1 MLKYIL
7 KRILLMIPTFLGA
20 TLLTFAILTLVPGG
34 PLERAITQMN
44 QAAGGGGGSGD
55 GAGGS
60 SGQNKISPEIIEQL
74 RQQYGLDKPFLTR
87 YLTWL
92 GLAPRETKS
101 KTVSVGDTFRENL
114 ERVEIGNKRFLK
126 QRWIK
131 VVKEGDKIVTQKSG
145 VGGDYAFGK
154 YPELPPVSAINKW
167 STTNDWDINEEKDG
181 KIKLRQTAFSG
192 ILTGD
197 FGESYE
203 YGKPVLTLIRERLYI
218 SVYFGFIGFFLTYL
232 VCIPLGIFKAVKHN
246 SKFDFFTS
254 GIIFMG
260 YAVPGYALGVLLLV
274 MFGGGAFMGLELFP
288 LGGFRSPDFEELSF
302 FGKIWDQLH
311 HTFLPVISYMVSAFA
326 TLTLLM
332 KNSLMDNLSQ
342 DYVRT
347 GFAKGLPENK
357 VVFVHAVRNSLI
369 PIATGLGRIV
379 GIFLAGSYLIE
390 LIFNIDG
397 IGLLSFKSVVNSD
410 YPVFLGF
417 LVINI
422 LVLMVGNLL
431 SDMLYVLIDPRIK
444 FD

>member
-1 MLKYIL
+1 MFKYIL
-7 KRILLMIPTFLGA
+7 KRILLMVPTFLGA

-44 QAAGGGGGSGD
+44 QTVGGGGEAGGGG
-55 GAGGS
+55 

-74 RQQYGLDKPFLTR
+74 RQQYGLDKPFLVR
-87 YLTWL
+87 YLNWL
-92 GLAPRETKS
+92 GLAPREIKS
-101 KTVSVGDTFRENL
+101 KTVRIGDTFRENL
-114 ERVEIGNKRFLK
+114 AAVEFNNSRFLK

-131 VVKEGDKIVTQKSG
+131 VEKENGQIVTKKSG

-154 YPELPPVSAINKW
+154 YPELPSVSTITNWKP
-167 STTNDWDINEEKDG
+167 TNDWTIGEEKDG
-181 KIKLRQTAFSG
+181 KVTLKQTAFSG

-203 YGKPVLTLIRERLYI
+203 FGKPVLTLIGERLHI
-218 SVYFGFIGFFLTYL
+218 SVYFGLIGFILSYL
-232 VCIPLGIFKAVKHN
+232 VCIPLGIFKAIKHN
-246 SKFDFFTS
+246 TKFDFLTS
-254 GIIFMG
+254 GVIFMG

-274 MFGGGAFMGLELFP
+274 LFGGGAFMGLKLFP
-288 LGGFRSPDFEELSF
+288 LGGFRSPNFDELSF
-302 FGKIWDQLH
+302 LGKVWDQIH
-311 HTFLPVISYMVSAFA
+311 HTFLPVISYMVTAFA

-347 GFAKGLPENK
+347 GFAKGLPEKK
-357 VVFVHAVRNSLI
+357 VIFVHAVRNSLI

-379 GIFLAGSYLIE
+379 GLFLAGSYLIE

-417 LVINI
+417 LVLNI
-422 LVLMVGNLL
+422 LVLMFGNLL
-431 SDMLYVLIDPRIK
+431 SDILYVIIDPRIK